1 MLGNKIA
8 CSQLLLPSHSF
19 SLTPEQLI
27 EKHNTSGLKRGLD
40 QGLYSKYFSAC
51 RWGTATHLSNWHLQ
65 PSKQHGIDWALRSV
79 SVERE
84 QVLSYILAL
93 ITSYSLSGIRKSK
106 WLVFSLSKPNL
117 YSPHLDEQDYRVILC
132 LTDLCFVLRPIVSC
146 WVMAAVVAL
155 VLKISHEVPHFCQWP
170 LSIALVPVSPEQ
182 IFNSCQETS

>member
-1 MLGNKIA
+1 MQKHQFLHNVENFMLHSQLQSSLWKALQAKPNVLGNKIA

-40 QGLYSKYFSAC
+40 QGLYSKYFSAR

-65 PSKQHGIDWALRSV
+65 PSKQRGIDWALRSV

-106 WLVFSLSKPNL
+106 
-117 YSPHLDEQDYRVILC
+117 
-132 LTDLCFVLRPIVSC
+132 
-146 WVMAAVVAL
+146 
-155 VLKISHEVPHFCQWP
+155 
-170 LSIALVPVSPEQ
+170 
-182 IFNSCQETS
+182 